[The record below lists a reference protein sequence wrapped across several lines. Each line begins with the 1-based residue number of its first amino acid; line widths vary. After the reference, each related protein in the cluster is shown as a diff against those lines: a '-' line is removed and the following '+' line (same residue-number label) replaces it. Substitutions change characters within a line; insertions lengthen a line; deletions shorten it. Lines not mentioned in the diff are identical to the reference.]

1 MSRFL
6 RLWQAAQ
13 RNRWHVLAV
22 SQVAAFMALLDVSI
36 VNVTLPSIER
46 GLGASCA
53 CGLMLLS
60 LMIAIG

>member
-13 RNRWHVLAV
+13 PNRWHVLSV

-46 GLGASCA
+46 AGSARPARAGSC
-53 CGLMLLS
+53 CCPS
-60 LMIAIG
+60 

>member
-13 RNRWHVLAV
+13 PNRWHVLSV
-22 SQVAAFMALLDVSI
+22 RPVAAFMALLDVSI
-36 VNVTLPSIER
+36 VNVTLPSI
-46 GLGASCA
+46 GASCA
-53 CGLMLLS
+53 WGLMLLS